1 MMMRFAHIVFTALL
15 TLPMRAMAVADPG
28 PIGPPGGGGVP
39 AFENPIGEGGLLG
52 VICNVRDGLFPILLS
67 LGVIAF
73 IVAGVLYLFAGG
85 NERRLALAKTALI
98 AAIIGI
104 ALAFLAFG
112 LPSIIAN
119 LFGVEP
125 TELPASCQ

>member
-1 MMMRFAHIVFTALL
+1 MSVWISRVIFGIIATMPLRSL
-15 TLPMRAMAVADPG
+15 AVADPG
-28 PIGPPGGGGVP
+28 LPGGGGVP
-39 AFENPIGEGGLLG
+39 EFGNPLVEGGLLG

-73 IVAGVLYLFAGG
+73 IAAGVLYLFAGG
-85 NERRLALAKTALI
+85 NERRLALAKSALV
-98 AAIIGI
+98 AAVIGV
-104 ALAFLAFG
+104 ALAFLSFG

-125 TELPASCQ
+125 TELPVSCR

>member
-1 MMMRFAHIVFTALL
+1 MRFVSILL
-15 TLPMRAMAVADPG
+15 FAFSAIPIKTMAVAVPG
-28 PIGPPGGGGVP
+28 PPGPPGGGGVP
-39 AFENPIGEGGLLG
+39 EFGNPIGEGGLLG

-112 LPSIIAN
+112 LP
-119 LFGVEP
+119 
-125 TELPASCQ
+125 